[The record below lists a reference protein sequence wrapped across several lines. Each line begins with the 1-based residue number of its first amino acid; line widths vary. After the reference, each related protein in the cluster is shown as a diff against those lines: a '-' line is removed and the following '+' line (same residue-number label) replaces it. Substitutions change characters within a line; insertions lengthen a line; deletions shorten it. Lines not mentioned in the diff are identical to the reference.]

1 MEEINQI
8 DCIICMGSF
17 SEEQI
22 ITSVCKHGPYCHTCY
37 NNITSPH
44 NPTCSICRGPL
55 IRSNNPNPRY
65 ANNNNINNN
74 NNNNNLQNDFNLHF
88 HHYNVVDVIN
98 QGNYNQHF
106 IQINQINQV
115 NQVNQVNHVN
125 NHAGD
130 GFTTPP
136 RRPQA
141 PELNQEVNYANKRRT
156 ARNIGNGI
164 QFSQMMIGE
173 Q

>member
-1 MEEINQI
+1 MEEINKI
-8 DCIICMGSF
+8 ECIICMESF
-17 SEEQI
+17 SEELI
-22 ITSVCKHGPYCHTCY
+22 ITSVCKHGPYCHPCY
-37 NNITSPH
+37 NIITSPH
-44 NPTCSICRGPL
+44 NPKCSICRHPL
-55 IRSNNPNPRY
+55 ARSNNPNPQY
-65 ANNNNINNN
+65 ANNHNN

-106 IQINQINQV
+106 NQINQV
-115 NQVNQVNHVN
+115 NQVNHVIQHN

-156 ARNIGNGI
+156 ARNIANGI